1 MKYIPLGMLSVYLT
15 KTLLQGSNV
24 TAIDAGILA
33 ILTFLFAY
41 SQYKNEE
48 KNVIQLK
55 SDISLLK
62 DEVLHLKKR
71 DEEVRSHISTMKI
84 GMNMRS
90 TSLSTKQ
97 GQ

>member
-1 MKYIPLGMLSVYLT
+1 MKYIPLGMLTVFLT
-15 KTLLQGSNV
+15 KTMLQGSNV
-24 TAIDAGILA
+24 TAIDATILA

-48 KNVIQLK
+48 KAVTEVK
-55 SDISLLK
+55 SELSLLK
-62 DEVLHLKKR
+62 NQVADLEKR
-71 DEEVRSHISTMKI
+71 NEEVRSHISTMKI

-90 TSLSTKQ
+90 SSISTKQ